1 MGRLWG
7 FMQTD
12 FLFQVGNKSKLIPSQ
27 KIKKRVKY
35 TTIRALQAKAFE
47 NISFY
52 DQCRPVHSA
61 REVIKIKMALFM
73 AQSIPSVPIPNG
85 IFWALF
91 LFFFFFRKSCKCST
105 VGPGVR
111 TKIPRWGALKWGA
124 NASPRDNTKISFHS
138 K

>member
-85 IFWALF
+85 IFRAFF
-91 LFFFFFRKSCKCST
+91 LFFFFSEKLQMLHGGAGRSYKNPKVGGFKMGCKCLT
-105 VGPGVR
+105 PGQHQ
-111 TKIPRWGALKWGA
+111 
-124 NASPRDNTKISFHS
+124 NFISQ
-138 K
+138 

>member
-91 LFFFFFRKSCKCST
+91 LFFFFFSEKLQMLHGGAGRSYKNPKVGGFKMGCKCLT
-105 VGPGVR
+105 PGQHQ
-111 TKIPRWGALKWGA
+111 
-124 NASPRDNTKISFHS
+124 NFISQ
-138 K
+138 